1 VLFFVVDSSIIRA
14 AISFDAAPPEVLL
27 AGGALVISTAGFLIF
42 EAIKASKQMQQGSEA
57 PEVFA
62 PKAAPLPRENAVV
75 VFGASGRTGR
85 QVVAEVC
92 FPLDC

>member
-1 VLFFVVDSSIIRA
+1 MLI
-14 AISFDAAPPEVLL
+14 

-42 EAIKASKQMQQGSEA
+42 EAIKASKQLPAEA
-57 PEVFA
+57 PQIVT
-62 PKAAPLPRENAVV
+62 PKAAPLPRENAVL

-92 FPLDC
+92 SSLRKPL